1 MVKKR
6 KKKNNKNAQ
15 AKAKKA
21 RRKKRR
27 EVNIEAW
34 IDKYIMDFVSLTG
47 LDILG
52 LSEKQYKELLSDII
66 IELYGSLA
74 SYSNVKVVAKRYLR
88 ARDKINEVIAARLA
102 FMVDKLSPEQLEFI
116 VFNISVNTALSV
128 IPHIYGFLKKLKRND
143 LLDVLRVKWRN
154 SWLKKKYVVL
164 PPQCPC
170 CGFNSL
176 MRDLNCLVC
185 GALVSEKDIVSSKD
199 FKTKF
204 VELVKTLDC
213 EELKKMLKHDIVL
226 YNDSE
231 VKLST
236 QGRLPVD
243 VEVYI
248 PQSLKNIIRSEMK
261 ERCEG

>member
-1 MVKKR
+1 MAKKR
-6 KKKNNKNAQ
+6 KKKGNKDTQ
-15 AKAKKA
+15 TKAKKA
-21 RRKKRR
+21 KGKKKR

-52 LSEKQYKELLSDII
+52 LNEKQYKELLSDII
-66 IELYGSLA
+66 IELYGSLT

-116 VFNISVNTALSV
+116 VFNIGVNTALSV
-128 IPHIYGFLKKLKRND
+128 IPRIYGFLKKLGRDD

-154 SWLKKKYVVL
+154 SWLKKKYAVL
-164 PPQCPC
+164 PPQCPY

-176 MRDLNCLVC
+176 MPDLTCLVC
-185 GALVSEKDIVSSKD
+185 GALVSEKDIVNSKD

-204 VELVKTLDC
+204 AELVKALDC
-213 EELKKMLKHDIVL
+213 EELKNMLKHDVVL

-231 VKLST
+231 VKLPT
-236 QGRLPVD
+236 RGRLPVD
-243 VEVYI
+243 IEVYV
-248 PQSLKNIIRSEMK
+248 PQNLKSIIRSEIK
-261 ERCEG
+261 EKCEG